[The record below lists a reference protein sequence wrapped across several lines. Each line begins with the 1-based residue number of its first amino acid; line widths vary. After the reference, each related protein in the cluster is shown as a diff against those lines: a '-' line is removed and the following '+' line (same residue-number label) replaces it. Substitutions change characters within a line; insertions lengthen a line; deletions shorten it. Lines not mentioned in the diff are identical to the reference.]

1 MSQNGKNLLMGRS
14 EPFTIADTNTQQQ
27 DPVFLNIPP
36 SHSSIPQDLT
46 KLDVAHPFKRDDKT
60 QEPDAQA
67 VLQTPTAFPDPVT
80 ADAKDVLTQ
89 EAHKESP
96 QALETSQASEA
107 ALQTTAEA
115 AKADIAAV
123 VLTPKNNLV
132 DENPNLQDDVP
143 VPHYPN
149 TPKDT
154 LVPDPSTLPHPSGP
168 NLKSPLDPVKYI
180 PPPAG
185 KATSPKPTSSQT
197 FLKYAGAGAAI
208 LSTVG
213 LGLGGVVG
221 GAVGGAIGFVFGLVG
236 AAVNAMYS
244 N

>member
-14 EPFTIADTNTQQQ
+14 EPFTIADTDTQQQ
-27 DPVFLNIPP
+27 DPVFLNMSP

-46 KLDVAHPFKRDDKT
+46 KPDIPHPFKRDDKT

-67 VLQTPTAFPDPVT
+67 VLQTPTALPDAET

-107 ALQTTAEA
+107 ASQTTAEA

-132 DENPNLQDDVP
+132 DETPDQQVVP
-143 VPHYPN
+143 VTHYPN

-154 LVPDPSTLPHPSGP
+154 IVPDPSTLPHPSGP

-185 KATSPKPTSSQT
+185 EATSPKPTSSQT

-221 GAVGGAIGFVFGLVG
+221 GAVGATVGFVFGLVG